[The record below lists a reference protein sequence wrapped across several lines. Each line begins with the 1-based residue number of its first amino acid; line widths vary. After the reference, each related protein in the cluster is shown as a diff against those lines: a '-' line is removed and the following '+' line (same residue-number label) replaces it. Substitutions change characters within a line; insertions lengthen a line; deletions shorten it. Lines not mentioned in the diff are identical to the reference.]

1 MSVAWQFYISTVLI
15 YLGVDVIAC
24 WGLNL
29 QFGVAGLVNFAFIIF
44 QAAGAY
50 TAAVLTLGP
59 AEPASQG
66 GFQPY
71 VGGAHLPFP
80 LPILAAGLVGGL
92 LAALVSGVT
101 VRRLRSDYEAMVM
114 LVVSLIATSVATN
127 QVGLVNGPNGLALV
141 PKPLSTLVNLSPIDY
156 QWLFVGITAPSACAC
171 TGSCTRHERAARAH
185 AARGP
190 RQRAGGGG
198 AGQERP
204 ALRMS
209 RSSWAA

>member
-59 AEPASQG
+59 AQPASQG
-66 GFQPY
+66 GFQQY
-71 VGGAHLPFP
+71 VGGAHWPFP

-92 LAALVSGVT
+92 LAVLVGGFT

-141 PKPLSTLVNLSPIDY
+141 PKPLSTLVNLSPVDY
-156 QWLFVGITAPSACAC
+156 QWLFVGITAAICLCVYWLVHIVTSSAQA
-171 TGSCTRHERAARAH
+171 
-185 AARGP
+185 P
-190 RQRAGGGG
+190 
-198 AGQERP
+198 
-204 ALRMS
+204 
-209 RSSWAA
+209 WA

>member
-59 AEPASQG
+59 AQPASQG
-66 GFQPY
+66 GFQQY

-80 LPILAAGLVGGL
+80 LPILAAMGQASHFLWITGNHDPHPPAWLGGAVLPEWREDGLVFRHEPAGEEEGEIVARSL
-92 LAALVSGVT
+92 ADYLLRHPSIESRLSRTGRLTFYTTETPGSFERLAAIFFDRALKANHLDVGV
-101 VRRLRSDYEAMVM
+101 
-114 LVVSLIATSVATN
+114 
-127 QVGLVNGPNGLALV
+127 
-141 PKPLSTLVNLSPIDY
+141 
-156 QWLFVGITAPSACAC
+156 
-171 TGSCTRHERAARAH
+171 
-185 AARGP
+185 
-190 RQRAGGGG
+190 
-198 AGQERP
+198 
-204 ALRMS
+204 
-209 RSSWAA
+209 